1 MPYASLFRQTTGSSV
16 RLVNGTNEWEGLV
29 EMYDGS
35 TWKGLCAQN
44 WNTAEA
50 RVACRSL
57 GFDGYVKHFSFSLSR

>member
-1 MPYASLFRQTTGSSV
+1 
-16 RLVNGTNEWEGLV
+16 
-29 EMYDGS
+29 MYDGS

-57 GFDGYVKHFSFSLSR
+57 GFDGYVIHFALFSIKNINF